1 VSQAANKVTP
11 FPGADVGRSLPHSDD
26 AERCLLGSLLLNP
39 PAISECIEKF
49 ASKDPKTRGGEY
61 FYNENHGLIYR
72 TLVDMQDEHEPVDL
86 MTVTQKLAGRNQL
99 ERVGGA
105 VAITQLSNAVPT
117 AGNLEF
123 YLNIVRQRYRLRQLI
138 EAGTQIVTESYGTLD
153 EGVDDFVDH
162 VERLVFDIA
171 QEKSAHGVVSGAD
184 VVKEAVHEIDDI
196 LQHKGKLRGIST
208 GFTELDKCLDGLQR
222 GSMIVIAA
230 RPSMGKTSLA
240 MNIAEHVAILN
251 SENPMPVGVFSLEM
265 PAVQLI
271 IRMLCSVGEVSMNRI
286 RRGLSTDVEYKSL
299 INSAKKISNAKILI
313 DDTGDLTIMEL
324 RAKARRMKAN
334 HDIQLLVVD
343 YLQLMRA
350 PMRGNYD
357 NRQQEI
363 AAISGGLKALAKELK
378 IPVMVLSQLNREA
391 EKREGGRPRL
401 SDLRESGAIEQDA
414 DVVALIAPKDDRK
427 DEEVVAEEITQAVLI
442 IAKNRNG
449 PQGKIP
455 LQFRRDITRFF
466 SAAIEE
472 SDVAMTPREETM

>member
-1 VSQAANKVTP
+1 M
-11 FPGADVGRSLPHSDD
+11 GRSLPHSDD

>member
-1 VSQAANKVTP
+1 MSQPANKVTQ
-11 FPGADVGRSLPHSDD
+11 FPGADVGRSLPHSDE

-39 PAISECIEKF
+39 PAVSECIEKF
-49 ASKDPKTRGGEY
+49 ASKDPDTRGGEF

-72 TLVDMQDEHEPVDL
+72 TLVDMQDKHEPVDL
-86 MTVTQKLAGRNQL
+86 VTVTQKLAGRNQL

-105 VAITQLSNAVPT
+105 AAITQLSNAVPT

-123 YLNIVRQRYRLRQLI
+123 YLNIVRQRYRLRRLI
-138 EAGTQIVTESYGTLD
+138 QAGTQIVAESYETLD
-153 EGVDDFVDH
+153 EGVGDFIDH
-162 VERLVFDIA
+162 VERLVFEIA
-171 QEKSAHGVVSGAD
+171 QEKSAHGVVSSQD
-184 VVKEAVHEIDDI
+184 VVHEAVREIEDI
-196 LQHKGKLRGIST
+196 LKHKGKLRGLAT

-240 MNIAEHVAILN
+240 MNIAEHVAVLN
-251 SENPMPVGVFSLEM
+251 SDGPMPVGVFSLEM

-271 IRMLCSVGEVSMNRI
+271 IRMMCSVGEVSMNRI

-299 INSAKKISNAKILI
+299 INAAGKISNAKILI

-324 RAKARRMKAN
+324 RAKARRMKMN
-334 HDIQLLVVD
+334 HNIELLVVD

-378 IPVMVLSQLNREA
+378 IPIIVLSQLNREA
-391 EKREGGRPRL
+391 EKREGGQPRL

-427 DEEVVAEEITQAVLI
+427 DEEVVAEDITQAVLVV
-442 IAKNRNG
+442 AKNRNG

-472 SDVAMTPREETM
+472 SDVAMTPREEPI